1 MRGKYKMKTFTA
13 LVSAKVGSG
22 SRLIKTQIRA
32 DTASEAKWLM
42 QAIYGFH
49 AVSSLPTEVHEMALS
64 ELERPKTPEQQRI
77 DTLKTAKDRASD
89 ALKAERDRQ
98 KRTRAM
104 NTLRSTALN

>member
-13 LVSAKVGSG
+13 LVSAKVGSD

-32 DTASEAKWLM
+32 DTASEAKWLL

-104 NTLRSTALN
+104 NALRSTALN

>member
-1 MRGKYKMKTFTA
+1 MKTFTA
-13 LVSAKVGSG
+13 LVSAKVGSD

-32 DTASEAKWLM
+32 DTASEAKWLL

-64 ELERPKTPEQQRI
+64 ELERPKPPEQQRI

-104 NTLRSTALN
+104 NALRSTALN